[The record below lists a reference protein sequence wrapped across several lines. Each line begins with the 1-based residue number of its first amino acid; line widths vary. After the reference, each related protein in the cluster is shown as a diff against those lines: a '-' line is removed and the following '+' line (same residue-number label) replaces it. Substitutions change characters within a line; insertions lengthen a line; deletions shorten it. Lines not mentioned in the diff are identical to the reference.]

1 MNKPTN
7 PVETHNCV
15 SSLNDTAQT
24 TPERRGRQDARMRLY
39 ISLLCAALVALAPAE
54 TRAQKTPAK
63 AKSTSK
69 SASAKAPAAP
79 KQAAPEGGTAR
90 DFALPAKEEF
100 TLENGLRARL
110 VPYGQVPK
118 VTLMVAIQAGN
129 VHEAANEVA
138 LADLLARLLQ
148 EGTATM
154 SATQLA
160 DKVARMGGSLS
171 IAAGADQTTLRA
183 SCLSEYAPAL
193 ATLLAEVVSR
203 PALPAAELPRLK
215 ADLKR
220 QVRLALAQPG
230 VQARQQF
237 TGALYGSHPYGRPL
251 PTDAQIEALTLE
263 MAQNFYKNQY
273 GAQRTSVYAA
283 GLFDAVALRQAISS
297 AWQGFAKGP
306 APLIEVAQPIT
317 RGNLLTQDRPNAPQS
332 TIVVGLPV
340 VDPSHPDF
348 IRLRVMNSLLG
359 GSFGSRITRNIR
371 EDKGYTYS
379 PYSYTETHYR
389 AGNWSQNADV
399 TTADTYNSL
408 REIMKEIE
416 LLQKTPPSADELQG
430 IQNFESGMFVLRN
443 STPGGIIGQLNTL
456 DLHGLPETYLT
467 EQVRNINAVTPRQV
481 SETARKYV
489 RPEAMTIVVVGDK
502 KQVDPQLKKF
512 QAERKKPL

>member
-1 MNKPTN
+1 M
-7 PVETHNCV
+7 
-15 SSLNDTAQT
+15 
-24 TPERRGRQDARMRLY
+24 
-39 ISLLCAALVALAPAE
+39 
-54 TRAQKTPAK
+54 PAK
-63 AKSTSK
+63 AK
-69 SASAKAPAAP
+69 ASNKTIAAKPPTAT
-79 KQAAPEGGTAR
+79 KQAAPEGGTPR
-90 DFALPAKEEF
+90 DFTLPAKEEF
-100 TLENGLRARL
+100 TLDNGLRARL

-118 VTLMVAIQAGN
+118 VTMMVAIQAGN
-129 VHEAANEVA
+129 VHEAPNEVA

-183 SCLSEYAPAL
+183 SCLSEYAPEL
-193 ATLLAEVVSR
+193 ATLLAEVVMN
-203 PALPAAELPRLK
+203 PALPAAEVPRLK

-220 QVRLALAQPG
+220 QMKLALAQPG

-273 GAQRTSVYAA
+273 GAQRISVYAA
-283 GLFDAVALRQAISS
+283 GLFDAPALRRAITN
-297 AWQGFAKGP
+297 AWKDFTKGP
-306 APLIEVAQPIT
+306 APLIEVAKPIT
-317 RGNLLTQDRPNAPQS
+317 RGNLLTQDRPSAPQS

-408 REIMKEIE
+408 REIMYEIE
-416 LLQKTPPSADELQG
+416 RLQKTPPPADELKG

-443 STPGGIIGQLNTL
+443 STPNGIIGQLNTL

-467 EQVRNINAVTPRQV
+467 EQVKNINAVTPQQV
-481 SETARKYV
+481 SEIARKYV

>member
-1 MNKPTN
+1 MNK
-7 PVETHNCV
+7 
-15 SSLNDTAQT
+15 
-24 TPERRGRQDARMRLY
+24 
-39 ISLLCAALVALAPAE
+39 LLIGLLSAALIATATPGAA
-54 TRAQKTPAK
+54 AQKVPSKPTPK
-63 AKSTSK
+63 
-69 SASAKAPAAP
+69 PAARAAGVAKLP
-79 KQAAPEGGTAR
+79 AAAKQAAPEGGTPR
-90 DFALPAKEEF
+90 DFSLPAKEEF

-118 VTLMVAIQAGN
+118 VTMMVAIQAGN

-154 SATQLA
+154 TATQLA
-160 DKVARMGGSLS
+160 DKVARMGGALS
-171 IAAGADQTTLRA
+171 ISAGADQTTLRA
-183 SCLSEYAPAL
+183 SCLSEYAPEL
-193 ATLLAEVVSR
+193 ATLLADVVLH
-203 PALPAAELPRLK
+203 PALPASEIPRLK

-220 QVRLALAQPG
+220 QMKLALAQPG
-230 VQARQQF
+230 VQARQKF
-237 TGALYGSHPYGRPL
+237 TGALYGGHPYGRPL
-251 PTDAQIEALTLE
+251 PTDAQIDALTLE
-263 MAQNFYKNQY
+263 MVQSFYKNQY
-273 GAQRTSVYAA
+273 GAQRISVYAA
-283 GLFDAVALRQAISS
+283 GLFDAPVLRQTITS
-297 AWQGFAKGP
+297 AWKDFTKGP
-306 APLIEVAQPIT
+306 APLIEVARPIT

-348 IRLRVMNSLLG
+348 IRMRVMNSLLG

-408 REIMKEIE
+408 REIMYEIE
-416 LLQKTPPSADELQG
+416 RLQKTPPPADELKG

-443 STPGGIIGQLNTL
+443 STPSGIIGQLNTL

-467 EQVRNINAVTPRQV
+467 EQVKNINAVTPQQV
-481 SETARKYV
+481 SETARKYI

-502 KQVDPQLKKF
+502 KQIDPQLKKF
-512 QAERKKPL
+512 QDTRKKPL